1 VSEPRSIEYVRKSYS
16 TLEGAGV
23 HLKRAFA
30 DDLAKRLDPFLLL
43 DDFHSNDPG
52 DYIAGFPW
60 HPHRG
65 IETVTYMI
73 SGNVEHGDSMGNSG
87 TISSGD
93 VQWMTAG
100 GGIIHQ
106 EMPQRHSGFFQGF
119 QLWANLPSKSKMM
132 NPRYR
137 GVTQKEVKTATPSK
151 GVDIKVIAGKVGKV
165 EGPVGDLVVDAD
177 YVDIT
182 LKPDVEWEHPL
193 KKSHTALAYV
203 FEGAGSYGDAS
214 KNDVDAETLVMFGSG
229 DSVVSKAGKN
239 GMRFLLVSGQPI
251 GEPIAWRGPIVMNTW
266 DEIEVAFQE
275 YWDGTFLSHVRPSGT
290 L

>member
-1 VSEPRSIEYVRKSYS
+1 
-16 TLEGAGV
+16 
-23 HLKRAFA
+23 
-30 DDLAKRLDPFLLL
+30 
-43 DDFHSNDPG
+43 
-52 DYIAGFPW
+52 
-60 HPHRG
+60 
-65 IETVTYMI
+65 
-73 SGNVEHGDSMGNSG
+73 
-87 TISSGD
+87 
-93 VQWMTAG
+93 
-100 GGIIHQ
+100 
-106 EMPQRHSGFFQGF
+106 
-119 QLWANLPSKSKMM
+119 M